1 MSVNEEQP
9 SVRVLISEDE
19 ITARMEELALEISR
33 DYEGKDLVL
42 VCVLKGSMVF
52 FADLARK
59 ITIPL
64 RFDYICVSSYDDGS
78 ESGGDHELR
87 TDLNESVS
95 GRHVLLVEDIVD
107 TGLTMEYLFSLLSSR
122 GAASLDVVALLDKP
136 ARRKRE
142 VDIAYRGFEI
152 PDEFVVGYGLDYRQQ
167 YRNLPYIG
175 ALESSSPL
183 G

>member
-1 MSVNEEQP
+1 MSASDEEP
-9 SVRVLISEDE
+9 SVRVLITEAE
-19 ITARMEELALEISR
+19 ITTRLEELAREISR

-59 ITIPL
+59 ITTPL
-64 RFDYICVSSYDDGS
+64 SFDYICVSSYDSGTESEGS
-78 ESGGDHELR
+78 PELR
-87 TDLNESVS
+87 TDLSEPVS
-95 GRHVLLVEDIVD
+95 GRHVLIVEDIVD
-107 TGLTMEYLFSLLSSR
+107 TGLTMEYLFDLLASR
-122 GAASLDVVALLDKP
+122 GAASLKVVALLDKP

-142 VDIAYRGFEI
+142 VEIAYRGFEI
-152 PDEFVVGYGLDYRQQ
+152 PDEFVVGYGLDYRQR

-175 ALESSSPL
+175 SLELSSPL

>member
-1 MSVNEEQP
+1 MSVNEEQS

-19 ITARMEELALEISR
+19 ITSRMEELALEISR

-64 RFDYICVSSYDDGS
+64 RFDYICVSSYGDGS
-78 ESGGDHELR
+78 ESGGGHELR

-95 GRHVLLVEDIVD
+95 GRHVR
-107 TGLTMEYLFSLLSSR
+107 R
-122 GAASLDVVALLDKP
+122 GMRQS
-136 ARRKRE
+136 
-142 VDIAYRGFEI
+142 I
-152 PDEFVVGYGLDYRQQ
+152 P
-167 YRNLPYIG
+167 
-175 ALESSSPL
+175 SSSIESCAGDIDTLPSFATGQTKRPRSRRL
-183 G
+183 ENRQAPC

>member
-1 MSVNEEQP
+1 MSGIGEISP
-9 SVRVLISEDE
+9 VRVLIPEDE
-19 ITARMEELALEISR
+19 ITRRLGELAEEISR

-64 RFDYICVSSYDDGS
+64 RFDYICVSSYGDGS
-78 ESGGDHELR
+78 ESGGGHELR

-107 TGLTMEYLFSLLSSR
+107 TAEGG
-122 GAASLDVVALLDKP
+122 GAPGQTLA
-136 ARRKRE
+136 
-142 VDIAYRGFEI
+142 
-152 PDEFVVGYGLDYRQQ
+152 
-167 YRNLPYIG
+167 
-175 ALESSSPL
+175 
-183 G
+183 